1 MERVRRLP
9 SKEKSIKEISEQD
22 FRVRV
27 LGTVIDR
34 DEVNN
39 SAMIDDGT
47 GRIAALFADP
57 EQLAIAR
64 EGKLVRVI
72 GKVRKDENAIEVEII
87 QDMGKL
93 DTGLYEQVKYISEKM
108 KRGV

>member
-1 MERVRRLP
+1 MERMRRLP

-27 LGTVIDR
+27 LGTVVDR

-39 SAMIDDGT
+39 SVMIDDGT
-47 GRIAALFADP
+47 GRATLLFADP
-57 EQLAIAR
+57 EQLGIAR

-87 QDMGKL
+87 QDMSKL
-93 DTGLYEQVKYISEKM
+93 DIGLYEQVKYISEKI
-108 KRGV
+108 KGKS